1 MDFSPVSLR
10 MEIIHDSEGS
20 LRYELL
26 IYYTKLLLQG
36 FMDIIK
42 YDYNF
47 YLHSF
52 KHIAYYDKKIFTY
65 MIFIHVYNIFHI
77 KLILIIYIY
86 GFCYM
91 KEIML
96 YYSIFSL
103 KCSNM
108 STH

>member
-1 MDFSPVSLR
+1 

-20 LRYELL
+20 LRYELW
-26 IYYTKLLLQG
+26 IYYMELLLQG
-36 FMDIIK
+36 FMDTIK

-52 KHIAYYDKKIFTY
+52 KHIAYCDKNIYLHDFYTCQY
-65 MIFIHVYNIFHI
+65 PRYNIFHI

-86 GFCYM
+86 IYGFCYM
-91 KEIML
+91 KEVML

-103 KCSNM
+103 KCLDM